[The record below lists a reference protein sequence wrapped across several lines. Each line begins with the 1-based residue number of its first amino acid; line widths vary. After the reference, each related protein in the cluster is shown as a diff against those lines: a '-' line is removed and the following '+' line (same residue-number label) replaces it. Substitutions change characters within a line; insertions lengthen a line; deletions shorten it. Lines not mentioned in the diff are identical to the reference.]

1 MVCDLV
7 ENEIV
12 NEIEFEYLDGG
23 NVLIIEDNIVDESGF
38 GNWFLMV
45 ELKVGN
51 YVVGC
56 YDKDWFIGKIFEID
70 EEDDEFFIIFL

>member
-1 MVCDLV
+1 M
-7 ENEIV
+7 
-12 NEIEFEYLDGG
+12 
-23 NVLIIEDNIVDESGF
+23 IIEDNIVDESGL
-38 GNWFLMV
+38 GNWFLMF

-51 YVVGC
+51 YVVVF

>member
-23 NVLIIEDNIVDESGF
+23 NVLIIEDNIVDESGL
-38 GNWFLMV
+38 GNWFLMF

-51 YVVGC
+51 YVVVF
-56 YDKDWFIGKIFEID
+56 YDNDWFIGKIFEID

>member
-1 MVCDLV
+1 MVCELV

-23 NVLIIEDNIVDESGF
+23 NVLIIEDNIVDEIGL
-38 GNWFLMV
+38 GNWFLMF

-51 YVVGC
+51 YVVVC

>member
-1 MVCDLV
+1 M
-7 ENEIV
+7 
-12 NEIEFEYLDGG
+12 
-23 NVLIIEDNIVDESGF
+23 IIEDNIVDESGL

>member
-1 MVCDLV
+1 MVCELV

-23 NVLIIEDNIVDESGF
+23 NVLIIEDNIVDEIGL
-38 GNWFLMV
+38 GNWFLMF
-45 ELKVGN
+45 ELKVCN
-51 YVVGC
+51 YVVVC

-70 EEDDEFFIIFL
+70 EEDGEFFIIFL